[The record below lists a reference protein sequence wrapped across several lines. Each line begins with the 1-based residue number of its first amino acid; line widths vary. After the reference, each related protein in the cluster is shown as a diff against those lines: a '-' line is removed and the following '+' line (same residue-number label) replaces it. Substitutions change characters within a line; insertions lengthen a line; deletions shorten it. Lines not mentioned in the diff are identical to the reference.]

1 MRNIMLFKPIKWSR
15 FLAVLT
21 ICMLVAGMS
30 IDAEAQANKRP
41 PRKPRPVAQ
50 KPAEKKAATKKTATP
65 AEQKPSEIE
74 LPYNSNDCMFA
85 IQLQN
90 DKPYGPTTM
99 PMGAGRV
106 QEIVAD
112 KQHPNIF
119 EREHNT
125 VWYKFKAPYNGM
137 LEISIVQRSEWDDYD
152 FLVYKNTGAYFP
164 NQVMQNKVNPLAVNM
179 GGVDSVALG
188 VNALKTGNAKN
199 KAKPATPAKTKNQ
212 DTPVF
217 EMEAAAKPHIGMRVD
232 ATDKMLT
239 KKQFGGFIK
248 SIPVRMGEE
257 YYIVLDNVSGN
268 GMGHT
273 ITVSVHADAYEPL
286 VVFYDRKARRYVDV
300 DLMIIERGTGGV
312 ERPIVKDQHYRGGK
326 LKFVPGFNYTLYA
339 KRDGYFSVFKE
350 FNARELMHRGDTM
363 MMFRLERTE
372 RGSTFPIKDIYFE
385 DGEATLI
392 ANYDSVLMDY
402 VAMFRN
408 HPDITFLV
416 KGYVQSY
423 GVNTEADM
431 LLSLERAKAV
441 KQYFVDK
448 GIKADRIT
456 VSGMTKNEIKRAAS
470 AALEKGAGFSGVKVE
485 LIITGKL
492 GDVQ

>member
-1 MRNIMLFKPIKWSR
+1 MIGVLLFG
-15 FLAVLT
+15 
-21 ICMLVAGMS
+21 VATES
-30 IDAEAQANKRP
+30 AAQANRRP
-41 PRKPRPVAQ
+41 ARK
-50 KPAEKKAATKKTATP
+50 KPAAAAPAKKAKPKKEAP
-65 AEQKPSEIE
+65 AEQKSNDIE

-137 LEISIVQRSEWDDYD
+137 MEISIVQRSEWDDYD
-152 FLVYKNTGAYFP
+152 FLVYKSTGAYFS

-179 GGVDSVALG
+179 GSVDSVALG
-188 VNALKTGNAKN
+188 VSALQSGNAKGKKPAPN
-199 KAKPATPAKTKNQ
+199 TGAKPKQQSELPA
-212 DTPVF
+212 F
-217 EMEAAAKPHIGMRVD
+217 EMEAAVKPHIGMKVD
-232 ATDKMLT
+232 AKDKMLT

-248 SIPVRMGEE
+248 SIPVKMGEE

-312 ERPIVKDQHYRGGK
+312 ERPIIKDQHYRGGK
-326 LKFVPGFNYTLYA
+326 IKFVPGFNYTLYA
-339 KRDGYFSVFKE
+339 KRDGYFSVYKE

-392 ANYDSVLMDY
+392 ANYDSVLINY

-431 LLSLERAKAV
+431 LLSLERAKTV

-470 AALEKGAGFSGVKVE
+470 AALEKGSGFSGVKVE

-492 GDVQ
+492 GEVE

>member
-1 MRNIMLFKPIKWSR
+1 MLFKPIKWSR
-15 FLAVLT
+15 LLAVLT
-21 ICMLVAGMS
+21 MCMLVAGMN

-41 PRKPRPVAQ
+41 PRKPRPAAQ

-470 AALEKGAGFSGVKVE
+470 AALEKGSGFSGVKVE

>member
-1 MRNIMLFKPIKWSR
+1 MLFKPIKWSR
-15 FLAVLT
+15 LLAVLT
-21 ICMLVAGMS
+21 MCMLVAGMN

-41 PRKPRPVAQ
+41 PRKPRPAAQ

-326 LKFVPGFNYTLYA
+326 LKFVP
-339 KRDGYFSVFKE
+339 
-350 FNARELMHRGDTM
+350 
-363 MMFRLERTE
+363 
-372 RGSTFPIKDIYFE
+372 
-385 DGEATLI
+385 
-392 ANYDSVLMDY
+392 
-402 VAMFRN
+402 
-408 HPDITFLV
+408 
-416 KGYVQSY
+416 
-423 GVNTEADM
+423 
-431 LLSLERAKAV
+431 
-441 KQYFVDK
+441 
-448 GIKADRIT
+448 
-456 VSGMTKNEIKRAAS
+456 
-470 AALEKGAGFSGVKVE
+470 
-485 LIITGKL
+485 
-492 GDVQ
+492 

>member
-1 MRNIMLFKPIKWSR
+1 MLFKPINWSR
-15 FLAVLT
+15 LLAVLT
-21 ICMLVAGMS
+21 MCMLVAGMS

-41 PRKPRPVAQ
+41 PRKPRPAAQ

>member
-1 MRNIMLFKPIKWSR
+1 MLFKPINWSR
-15 FLAVLT
+15 LLAVLT
-21 ICMLVAGMS
+21 MCMLVAGMN

-41 PRKPRPVAQ
+41 PRKPRPAAQ

>member
-1 MRNIMLFKPIKWSR
+1 MLFRPKNGGR
-15 FLAVLT
+15 FLALLT
-21 ICMLVAGMS
+21 MCLLLVATGA
-30 IDAEAQANKRP
+30 DVQAQANKRP
-41 PRKPRPVAQ
+41 PKKVKTTTTA
-50 KPAEKKAATKKTATP
+50 KPAEKKQTKTAAP
-65 AEQKPSEIE
+65 VEQGPKEVE

-99 PMGAGRV
+99 PMGGGRV
-106 QEIVAD
+106 QEVVAD
-112 KQHPNIF
+112 KAHPNIF

-125 VWYKFKAPYNGM
+125 VWYKFKAPYTGM

-152 FLVYKNTGAYFP
+152 FLVYKNTGAYFS
-164 NQVMQNKVNPLAVNM
+164 NQVMQNKVSPLAVNM

-188 VNALKTGNAKN
+188 INALKSGNNKA
-199 KAKPATPAKTKNQ
+199 KAKPAAATAKPKASEVPA
-212 DTPVF
+212 F
-217 EMEAAAKPHIGMRVD
+217 ELEAVARPHIGMSVD
-232 ATDKMLT
+232 AKDKMLT
-239 KKQFGGFIK
+239 KKQMGGFIK
-248 SIPVRMGEE
+248 SIPVKMGEE
-257 YYIVLDNVSGN
+257 FYIVLDNLSGN

-286 VVFYDRKARRYVDV
+286 VVFFDRKARRYVDV
-300 DLMIIERGTGGV
+300 DLMVIERGIGGI

-326 LKFVPGFNYTLYA
+326 IKFVPGFNYTLYA

-350 FNARELMHRGDTM
+350 FNARELMLRGDTM

-392 ANYDSVLMDY
+392 ANYDSVLINY

-423 GVNTEADM
+423 GVNSEADM
-431 LLSLERAKAV
+431 LLSLERAKSV
-441 KQYFVDK
+441 KQYFVDN
-448 GIKADRIT
+448 GIKSDRIT

-470 AALEKGAGFSGVKVE
+470 AALEKGSSFSGVKVE

>member
-1 MRNIMLFKPIKWSR
+1 MLFKPIKWSR
-15 FLAVLT
+15 LLAVLT
-21 ICMLVAGMS
+21 MCMLVAGMN

-41 PRKPRPVAQ
+41 PRKPRPAAQ

>member
-1 MRNIMLFKPIKWSR
+1 M
-15 FLAVLT
+15 AVLT
-21 ICMLVAGMS
+21 MCMLVAGMS

-41 PRKPRPVAQ
+41 PRKPKPTAQ

-188 VNALKTGNAKN
+188 VNALKTGNAKS
-199 KAKPATPAKTKNQ
+199 KAKPATPAKTKTQ

-217 EMEAAAKPHIGMRVD
+217 EMEAVAKPHIGMRVD

-392 ANYDSVLMDY
+392 ANYDSVLIDY

-431 LLSLERAKAV
+431 LLSLERAKSV

-470 AALEKGAGFSGVKVE
+470 AALEKGSGFSGVKVE

>member
-1 MRNIMLFKPIKWSR
+1 MLFKPIKWSR
-15 FLAVLT
+15 LLAVLT
-21 ICMLVAGMS
+21 MCMLVAGMN

-41 PRKPRPVAQ
+41 PRKPRPAAQ

-431 LLSLERAKAV
+431 LLSLERAKTV

>member
-1 MRNIMLFKPIKWSR
+1 MLFKPINWSR
-15 FLAVLT
+15 LLAVLT
-21 ICMLVAGMS
+21 MCMLVAGMS

-41 PRKPRPVAQ
+41 PRKPRPAAQ

-273 ITVSVHADAYEPL
+273 ITVSVHADAYETL

>member
-1 MRNIMLFKPIKWSR
+1 MLFKPIKWSR
-15 FLAVLT
+15 LLAVLT
-21 ICMLVAGMS
+21 MCMLVAGMS

-41 PRKPRPVAQ
+41 PRKPRPAAQ

>member
-1 MRNIMLFKPIKWSR
+1 MLFKPIKWNR

-21 ICMLVAGMS
+21 MCMLVVGMG

-41 PRKPRPVAQ
+41 PRKPKPAAQ
-50 KPAEKKAATKKTATP
+50 KPAEKKAQPKKTAAP

-106 QEIVAD
+106 QEVVAD

-137 LEISIVQRSEWDDYD
+137 MEISIVQRSEWDDYD

-188 VNALKTGNAKN
+188 VSALQSGNAKG
-199 KAKPATPAKTKNQ
+199 KKPATAAKPKQ
-212 DTPVF
+212 QPETPVF
-217 EMEAAAKPHIGMRVD
+217 EMEAAAKPHIGMKVD
-232 ATDKMLT
+232 AKDKMLT
-239 KKQFGGFIK
+239 KKQYGGFIK

-312 ERPIVKDQHYRGGK
+312 ERPIVKDQHYRGGRI
-326 LKFVPGFNYTLYA
+326 KFVPGFNYTLYA

-431 LLSLERAKAV
+431 LLSLERAKSV
-441 KQYFVDK
+441 KQYFVEK
-448 GIKADRIT
+448 GIKDDRIT

-470 AALEKGAGFSGVKVE
+470 AALEKGSGFSGVKIE

-492 GDVQ
+492 GEVE